1 MKAMLKMLIVIV
13 VLVGFSALI
22 GAAFAQFSRPEDA
35 IKYRK
40 SVMFV
45 MAQHFSRLGFM
56 VKGSKPY
63 DQETFAKNAAIVET
77 LMTLPWEA
85 FLAAGSDKGDT
96 TMKSS
101 VLKDPAEFKNIAQEF
116 QVAIGRLVSAAKGDD
131 VDGVKR
137 QFGNVAKS
145 CKACHSQFRK

>member
-1 MKAMLKMLIVIV
+1 MKAMLKTLIVLV
-13 VLVGFSALI
+13 VLVGFGVLI
-22 GAAFAQFSRPEDA
+22 GAASAQFSRPEDA

-45 MAQHFSRLGFM
+45 MAQHFSRLGSM

-63 DQETFAKNAAIVET
+63 NQETFAKNAAIVET
-77 LMTLPWEA
+77 LVALPWEA

-101 VLKDPAEFKNIAQEF
+101 VLKDPAEFKNDAQNF
-116 QVAIGRLVSAAKGDD
+116 QMAIGRLVSAAKGDD

>member
-1 MKAMLKMLIVIV
+1 ML
-13 VLVGFSALI
+13 
-22 GAAFAQFSRPEDA
+22 
-35 IKYRK
+35 
-40 SVMFV
+40 
-45 MAQHFSRLGFM
+45 
-56 VKGSKPY
+56 
-63 DQETFAKNAAIVET
+63 NAAIVET